1 MANPL
6 VRNRPPQ
13 VRETDGHY
21 QSEPLVTLDCVIER
35 VTYHNADT
43 GHAVVKVMPADV
55 KDKDKADR
63 ITVIG
68 AFQSP
73 QEGECLRVYGT
84 WVKHP
89 KWGSQLKAER
99 YETLRP
105 ATAAAMEK
113 YLGSGMVKGIGPKM
127 AERIIKKF
135 GDDAFDV
142 IENHPDKLA
151 TVQGI
156 GEKRVE
162 MIQKTWHEQK
172 EIRNVMTFLQ
182 SHGITPTYA
191 LKIYKKYKDRSI
203 EIVEQNPYQ
212 LASDIWGIGFKSA
225 DKIAQ
230 NLGMALD
237 SPARLEAGL
246 VFVLNDQMDS
256 GGHCFLPREELIQKA
271 CTILLPEVA
280 PDGDEP
286 PDNALVVRA
295 GQKIGRAHV

>member
-1 MANPL
+1 
-6 VRNRPPQ
+6 
-13 VRETDGHY
+13 
-21 QSEPLVTLDCVIER
+21 
-35 VTYHNADT
+35 
-43 GHAVVKVMPADV
+43 
-55 KDKDKADR
+55 
-63 ITVIG
+63 
-68 AFQSP
+68 
-73 QEGECLRVYGT
+73 
-84 WVKHP
+84 
-89 KWGSQLKAER
+89 
-99 YETLRP
+99 
-105 ATAAAMEK
+105 
-113 YLGSGMVKGIGPKM
+113 MVKGIGPKM

-162 MIQKTWHEQK
+162 MIQKTWQEQK

-230 NLGMALD
+230 NLGIALD
-237 SPARLEAGL
+237 APGAFGSRSGVRTQRSNGQWGTLLFAAGGIASKSL
-246 VFVLNDQMDS
+246 
-256 GGHCFLPREELIQKA
+256 
-271 CTILLPEVA
+271 
-280 PDGDEP
+280 
-286 PDNALVVRA
+286 
-295 GQKIGRAHV
+295 